1 MIRSVGE
8 RGQTIGLAL
17 DPKHNSLNFLRLVL
31 ALGVV
36 YSHASELGWFGWRN
50 VIINGTSLGTIAV
63 YGFFGISGYL
73 IAGSALRNGVG
84 RYVWQRVLRILPGFW
99 ICLLV
104 TAFLFGAIAWIRQP
118 APHCSVG
125 CYLGRHP
132 GPVSYLYSNALLKID
147 QLKVSPQASGFL
159 LGNGSLWTLFY
170 EFLCYLFI
178 GGLAA
183 LGLLRRRAWVVVIA
197 VILLA
202 SLIILTVVPG
212 LNAQVTLNHNGILM
226 EFLLL
231 SVVFLAGSLLY
242 LYREHVAD
250 SGVLALVCGGA
261 FLASLYLPT
270 YGYTPTFRLTASSLG
285 ALLIAYPM
293 LWLGA
298 HLPFQRV
305 GSKNDYSYGV
315 YIYAFPLTQLLVIF
329 HAERLGFVPF
339 MVLNVVVV
347 VPFAVASWWLVER
360 RALRLKSVPWPFR
373 RRVDGPVS
381 VGPSSPG

>member
-1 MIRSVGE
+1 M
-8 RGQTIGLAL
+8 
-17 DPKHNSLNFLRLVL
+17 
-31 ALGVV
+31 
-36 YSHASELGWFGWRN
+36 
-50 VIINGTSLGTIAV
+50 
-63 YGFFGISGYL
+63 
-73 IAGSALRNGVG
+73 
-84 RYVWQRVLRILPGFW
+84 
-99 ICLLV
+99 
-104 TAFLFGAIAWIRQP
+104 GATWV
-118 APHCSVG
+118 CS
-125 CYLGRHP
+125 P

-212 LNAQVTLNHNGILM
+212 LNAQVTVDHNGILM

-242 LYREHVAD
+242 LYREHVPD

-298 HLPFQRV
+298 HLPFRRV

-347 VPFAVASWWLVER
+347 VPFAVASWVAGRTREPSGSNRFHGRFGAASTALCRWGP
-360 RALRLKSVPWPFR
+360 RAPGRGPGHGTGRPGLPLTWEDEPLTASHGSPPAADAGRFR
-373 RRVDGPVS
+373 AVRWVTMPTSSMRF
-381 VGPSSPG
+381 VGQWGTRGR